1 MDLKGA
7 EVRNFYKLSC
17 DIGTNDETIGEIR
30 IPHYQRPYKWDKA
43 IVKQL
48 LDDWSMENQKN
59 DGGEYFAGSIV
70 TVSTSKDNV
79 LLHQLIDGQQ
89 RFTTIYLTNFLLF
102 LLLRTTIREALV
114 GKQQIKISGLLNKF
128 NTSIKYAVTKDI
140 PKIIDI
146 DELEES
152 FEAGSDS
159 NEAALQ
165 GILDKYLATVY
176 LPSEPESEDGF
187 SERYTAKLLTFTEVY
202 LPRLSYDRSSYNL
215 SLCKALS
222 RIVVTSDSQHALE
235 VRVDRTNLTNECIES
250 VYLNAV
256 EQIFTSLVEI
266 SKERSKGKKLSPF
279 KTSLSIID
287 SAVAFLEGVK
297 LCVIQTGNSEDAYTL
312 FEVLNDRS
320 LALDDLDLV
329 KNQFYR
335 SLCISSKNTNISDED
350 IDKEIVAREEQWG
363 DKVFKNNTDTN
374 NKLIAFLATTYLTGS
389 TKIGLKSHDKFRDEI
404 KAYLNNYEDRYSC
417 DDLHKDFSVFECI
430 RQLLDIF
437 EVKANGRANKALEAE
452 FSNKTDTYK
461 TVHLLLALGHEGV
474 LSGLV
479 SFILQYIKLNHT
491 SVFDVDIAKKVL
503 VELVSDNTKY
513 SAVHDQANIFWKT
526 TLMAPDYKPAKEVA
540 NHIIQVNKVGSESL
554 IPNSVSLDKKVLE
567 SWLTPWRYRS
577 NEVRVKVLFCR
588 LLQLNIDSN
597 GSLNQAAFYLNLKQ
611 KEIQDMH
618 LDHMEPSTPEGAV
631 QSAYYKYG
639 EISRDD
645 DVNALGNMFPMLGSE
660 NMAKSNK
667 PMYTSFDFLDN
678 SGLEAHWLRAGTKD
692 LFEKYHVEKGE
703 VKVPTQE
710 FFVERKKYLIDK
722 FYEAILLV

>member
-17 DIGTNDETIGEIR
+17 DIGTNDETIGDIR
-30 IPHYQRPYKWDKA
+30 IPHYQRPYKWGKD

-48 LDDWSMENQKN
+48 LDDWSIENQKN
-59 DGGEYFAGSIV
+59 NDGEYFAGSIV
-70 TVSTSKDNV
+70 TVSTSKADV

-114 GKQQIKISGLLNKF
+114 GKQQLAISSLLDKF
-128 NTSIKYAVTKDI
+128 NTSIKYAVTKDM
-140 PKIIDI
+140 PEIINI

-152 FEAGSDS
+152 FDAGSDS
-159 NEAALQ
+159 NETALQ
-165 GILDKYLATVY
+165 KILDKYLAIVH
-176 LPSEPESEDGF
+176 LPSEPESEEGF
-187 SERYTAKLLTFTEVY
+187 SERYIEKLSTFTEDY

-222 RIVVTSDSQHALE
+222 RIVVTSDSQHALKVSVE
-235 VRVDRTNLTNECIES
+235 RDGLTNGCIEF
-250 VYLNAV
+250 VYLDAI

-266 SKERSKGKKLSPF
+266 SEVRSKGKKLSPF
-279 KTSLSIID
+279 KKSLSIID

-297 LCVIQTGNSEDAYTL
+297 LCVIQTGSSEDAYTL

-335 SLCISSKNTNISDED
+335 SLCISSKNTNISEED

-404 KAYLNNYEDRYSC
+404 KEYLNKYKEKYSC
-417 DDLHKDFSVFECI
+417 SDLHKDFSVFECI
-430 RQLLDIF
+430 RQCLDIF
-437 EVKANGRANKALEAE
+437 EVKANGRVNKALEAE
-452 FSNKTDTYK
+452 FSNKTDTFK

-491 SVFDVDIAKKVL
+491 DVFSVDIAKKVL
-503 VELVSDNTKY
+503 GELVSDSTIHQE
-513 SAVHDQANIFWKT
+513 VHEQAKIFWKT
-526 TLMAPDYKPAKEVA
+526 TLIAPDYKPAKEIA
-540 NHIIQVNKVGSESL
+540 NHIIQTNDIGSKVL
-554 IPNSVSLDKKVLE
+554 IPNSASFDKKTLE

-577 NEVRVKVLFCR
+577 NEVRVKVLFYR
-588 LLQLNIDSN
+588 LLQLDLDGDSK
-597 GSLNQAAFYLNLKQ
+597 LKQAAFSLGLKSD
-611 KEIQDMH
+611 EIQKMH
-618 LDHMEPSTPEGAV
+618 LDHMEPSSPEGAV
-631 QSAYYKYG
+631 HPAYYKYG

-645 DVNALGNMFPMLGSE
+645 DVNALGNMFPMPGSE

-667 PMYTSFDFLDN
+667 PMYTSFDFLDS
-678 SGLEAHWLRAGTKD
+678 SGLKAHWLTVGTKV
-692 LFEKYHVEKGE
+692 LFEQHHKDSGK

-710 FFVERKKYLIDK
+710 FFIERKKYLIDK
-722 FYEAILLV
+722 FYEAILLA

>member
-17 DIGTNDETIGEIR
+17 DIGINDETIGDIR
-30 IPHYQRPYKWDKA
+30 IPHYQRPYKWGKG

-48 LDDWSMENQKN
+48 LDDWSLENQKN
-59 DGGEYFAGSIV
+59 NDGEYFAGSIV
-70 TVSTSKDNV
+70 TVSTSKADV

-114 GKQQIKISGLLNKF
+114 GKQQIAISGLLDKF

-140 PKIIDI
+140 PEIIDI

-152 FEAGSDS
+152 FDAGSDS
-159 NEAALQ
+159 NETALQ
-165 GILDKYLATVY
+165 KILDEYLAIVH
-176 LPSEPESEDGF
+176 LPSEPESEEVF
-187 SERYTAKLLTFTEVY
+187 SDRYIEKLSMFTEVY

-215 SLCKALS
+215 SLRKALS
-222 RIVVTSDSQHALE
+222 RIIVTSDSQHALK
-235 VRVDRTNLTNECIES
+235 VRVDRSNLTKECIES

-266 SKERSKGKKLSPF
+266 SKVRSKGKKLSPF

-335 SLCISSKNTNISDED
+335 SLCISSKNTNISDEE

-404 KAYLNNYEDRYSC
+404 KYYLNNYKEQYSC
-417 DDLHKDFSVFECI
+417 SDLHKDFSVFECI
-430 RQLLDIF
+430 RQFLDIF
-437 EVKANGRANKALEAE
+437 EVKANGRVNKALEAE
-452 FSNKTDTYK
+452 FSGKTDTYK
-461 TVHLLLALGHEGV
+461 AVHLLLALGYEGV

-479 SFILQYIKLNHT
+479 SFILQYIKLNYT
-491 SVFDVDIAKKVL
+491 QVFDADLAKKIL
-503 VELVSDNTKY
+503 RELVSDNTKHL
-513 SAVHDQANIFWKT
+513 AVHEQAKIFWKT
-526 TLMAPDYKPAKEVA
+526 TLIAPDYKPAKDLANNIIQA
-540 NHIIQVNKVGSESL
+540 NHIKSEAL
-554 IPNSVSLDKKVLE
+554 ISNSASLDKKTLE

-577 NEVRVKVLFCR
+577 NEVRVKVLFYR
-588 LLQLNIDSN
+588 LLQLVLDDDD
-597 GSLNQAAFYLNLKQ
+597 SLNQATFSLSLKPE
-611 KEIQDMH
+611 EIQKMH
-618 LDHMEPSTPEGAV
+618 LDHMEPSSPEGAV
-631 QSAYYKYG
+631 QSVYYKYG

-645 DVNALGNMFPMLGSE
+645 DVNALGNMFPMPGSE

-667 PMYTSFDFLDN
+667 PMYTSFDFLDS
-678 SGLEAHWLRAGTKD
+678 SGLKTHWLTAGTKK
-692 LFEKYHVEKGE
+692 LFEQYHVDSGE

-722 FYEAILLV
+722 FYEAICLA